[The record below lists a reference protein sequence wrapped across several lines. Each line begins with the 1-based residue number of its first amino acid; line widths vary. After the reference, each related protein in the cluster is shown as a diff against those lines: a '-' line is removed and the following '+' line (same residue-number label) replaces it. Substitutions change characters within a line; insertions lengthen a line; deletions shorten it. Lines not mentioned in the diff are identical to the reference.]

1 MPPYHGSSEAT
12 LEKRP
17 REPIILDDLDAPGLL
32 LLLVGV
38 ITLAWTLTANDPD
51 LSAATIAGATVTA
64 CALVSGAIWVTLEHT
79 RSRTHED
86 PCQATKERTRTSP

>member
-12 LEKRP
+12 VKNRTG
-17 REPIILDDLDAPGLL
+17 EPIILDDLDAPGLL

-51 LSAATIAGATVTA
+51 LSAGTITGATLTF
-64 CALVSGAIWVTLEHT
+64 CALVSGIIWVTLEHT
-79 RSRTHED
+79 RSRAHED
-86 PCQATKERTRTSP
+86 PCQPSKERARTSP